1 MKKIAVVLIIALVLI
16 SSSCVT
22 TPGSIR
28 VNSPSTEIP
37 SIQEK
42 YKDRF
47 SRTERGMSLAAFQQL
62 WPEALKSGETEEYFI
77 YEFRD
82 STLYY
87 TDADYSTG
95 FWWTG
100 KAKNHEYLQ
109 RAVFFFAG
117 GVLVKYE
124 TDARVIEIN
133 G

>member
-1 MKKIAVVLIIALVLI
+1 MNKFFVIFVLVLTG
-16 SSSCVT
+16 CVT
-22 TPGSIR
+22 TPGSVR
-28 VNSPSTEIP
+28 VNSPTTEIP

-42 YKDRF
+42 YQDRF
-47 SRTERGMSLAAFQQL
+47 SQTERGMSLSVFQAI
-62 WPEALKSGETEEYFI
+62 WPEALKSGETNEFSV

-82 STLYY
+82 STMYH
-87 TDADYSTG
+87 TDADYSTA

-109 RAVFFFAG
+109 RAVFFFAD

-124 TDARVIEIN
+124 TMSEVIEIN